1 MAKRAAWPM
10 HVAEGTKN
18 VGTAR
23 VREDMSVGRD
33 SQQRALA
40 KKFGTQPNS
49 EFDDIASCSE
59 PVKSLAPAARKTAA
73 PREAAKKA
81 LQALGRL
88 KAGAMNATERRY
100 AAHLEQRKHAGDIVW
115 FRFEGMKFRLA
126 DNTFYTPDFAVM
138 LASGELECHEVKGH
152 WQDDARV
159 KVKVVAD
166 QYPLRFIAVTA
177 NAKKSGGGWAVEEF

>member
-1 MAKRAAWPM
+1 MTRRNGWAAAPQ
-10 HVAEGTKN
+10 GSKI
-18 VGTAR
+18 GTAT
-23 VREDMSVGRD
+23 VREDRSIQGFAQKR
-33 SQQRALA
+33 LA
-40 KKFGTQPNS
+40 EKFGTKPES
-49 EFDDIASCSE
+49 SFDEVADGVV
-59 PVKSLAPAARKTAA
+59 PVVKKPAPT

-88 KAGAMNATERRY
+88 KAGTMNATEKRY
-100 AAHLEQRKHAGDIVW
+100 DAHLEARKQAGEVVW

-138 LASGELECHEVKGH
+138 LVSGELECHEVKGF
-152 WQDDARV
+152 WEDDARV

-177 NAKKSGGGWAVEEF
+177 KTKKAGGGWSVEEF

>member
-1 MAKRAAWPM
+1 M
-10 HVAEGTKN
+10 
-18 VGTAR
+18 GTAT
-23 VREDMSVGRD
+23 VREPRPAMTAAQLGIYKATGNLPQASAG
-33 SQQRALA
+33 
-40 KKFGTQPNS
+40 
-49 EFDDIASCSE
+49 FDDIADGVDAP
-59 PVKSLAPAARKTAA
+59 PVMVPSYRSKSAT

-81 LQALGRL
+81 VQALGRL

-100 AAHLEQRKHAGDIVW
+100 AAHLEQRRHVGEIAW

-138 LASGELECHEVKGH
+138 LATGELECHEVKGH

-177 NAKKSGGGWAVEEF
+177 NTQKSGGGWAVEEF